1 MILFINYGAGAFN
14 QVIRMLL
21 DLLEK
26 ADGLTKLYD
35 NLHGPWALHSGLIL
49 YL

>member
-1 MILFINYGAGAFN
+1 MILFINYGAGPFN
-14 QVIRMLL
+14 QEIRMLL

-35 NLHGPWALHSGLIL
+35 NLHGLWAFHSGLIL